1 MTKADIVS
9 DISKMTSLGKTEV
22 TSTLEALFVIIKKS
36 MADGENIYIR
46 GFGTF
51 HNKKKAQKIG
61 RIITRGTS
69 MVIPEHYAPK
79 FKPAREFKEKVK
91 AGMMVEKE

>member
-9 DISKMTSLGKTEV
+9 DIAKITNQEKSQV
-22 TSTLEALFVIIKKS
+22 TSTIEALFDVIKRS
-36 MADGENIYIR
+36 MAEGENIYIR

-61 RIITRGTS
+61 RIISRNTS
-69 MVIPEHYAPK
+69 VVIPEHYAPK
-79 FKPAREFKEKVK
+79 FKPAKEFKQKVK
-91 AGMMVEKE
+91 VGMMAEKE